1 MNIPDLK
8 ILQQFPTI
16 FILNIKM
23 IHSLVLATTNSHKL
37 KEILQIW
44 DKIPFD
50 VLTLKDFPEI
60 QSIEEN
66 GNSFAEN
73 ALIKA
78 RTVSQ
83 KTGLMAIADDSG
95 LEVDALKGAPGIY
108 SARFAAK
115 ENSIISPSDEENLK
129 KVLEDLRSIPVDFS
143 QCRARF
149 RSVAALVTPAGKE
162 MITEGVIEGL
172 ICGTPRGTNGFG
184 YDPIF
189 MIPSKN
195 KTFAEIESEEK
206 NRISHRTQAFLKMKE
221 VLLKEISIYPAK

>member
-1 MNIPDLK
+1 
-8 ILQQFPTI
+8 
-16 FILNIKM
+16 M

-44 DKIPFD
+44 GEIPFKI
-50 VLTLKDFPEI
+50 LTLNDFPEI

-78 RTVSQ
+78 RNVSQ
-83 KTGLMAIADDSG
+83 KTGLSAIADDSG

-108 SARFAAK
+108 SARYAAK
-115 ENSIISPSDEENLK
+115 ENSLILPSDEENVK
-129 KVLEDLRSIPVDFS
+129 KVLANLRSISVNFS
-143 QCRARF
+143 KCRARF
-149 RSVAALVTPAGKE
+149 CSVAALVTPAGKE
-162 MITEGVIEGL
+162 MITEGVVEGL
-172 ICGTPRGTNGFG
+172 ICETPRGVNGFG

-195 KTFAEIESEEK
+195 KTFAEMESEEK
-206 NRISHRTQAFLKMKE
+206 NRISHRTQAFLKMKQI
-221 VLLKEISIYPAK
+221 LWDMDFLFFGK

>member
-1 MNIPDLK
+1 
-8 ILQQFPTI
+8 
-16 FILNIKM
+16 M
-23 IHSLVLATTNSHKL
+23 IHLLVLATTNSHKL
-37 KEILQIW
+37 QEILQIW
-44 DKIPFD
+44 GEVPFKI
-50 VLTLKDFPEI
+50 LTLKDFPEI
-60 QSIEEN
+60 QTIEEN

-83 KTGLMAIADDSG
+83 KAGLLAIADDSG

-115 ENSIISPSDEENLK
+115 ENSITPPSDKENLK
-129 KVLEDLRSIPVDFS
+129 KVLEDLRAIPANFS

-162 MITEGVIEGL
+162 VITEGVIEGL
-172 ICGTPRGTNGFG
+172 VCESPRGMNGFG

-189 MIPSKN
+189 LIPSKN
-195 KTFAEIESEEK
+195 KTFAELTSAEK
-206 NRISHRTQAFLKMKE
+206 NRISHRTQAFLKMKQI
-221 VLLKEISIYPAK
+221 LLDKDFLSFGK

>member
-1 MNIPDLK
+1 
-8 ILQQFPTI
+8 
-16 FILNIKM
+16 M

-44 DKIPFD
+44 DKIPFE

-78 RTVSQ
+78 RIVSR
-83 KTGLMAIADDSG
+83 KTGLPAIADDSG

-108 SARFAAK
+108 SARYAAK
-115 ENSIISPSDEENLK
+115 ENSLTLPSDEENIK
-129 KVLEDLRSIPVDFS
+129 KVLADLHSVSVNFS
-143 QCRARF
+143 ECRARF

-162 MITEGVIEGL
+162 MVTEGVVEGL
-172 ICGTPRGTNGFG
+172 ICESPRGTNGFG

-189 MIPSKN
+189 LIPSKN
-195 KTFAEIESEEK
+195 KTFAEMECEEK
-206 NRISHRTQAFLKMKE
+206 NRISHRTEAFLKMKQGWWDE
-221 VLLKEISIYPAK
+221 DFISFGK